1 MAKKIYK
8 LEIEPLTGVHIGTG
22 EALTPLDYIVQN
34 TKSGSDIYMKFSSDA
49 ILNELISK
57 HENLAEF
64 YTASDRNDMTGVMEF
79 FQKHISNAAIEYP
92 CNVTPGFWE
101 NYRKN
106 KNNDPIENAREV
118 LQMYRPSGSKKPVI
132 PGGSLKGAIRTAVLD
147 DVLTRTYSDQN
158 DFYRRKDEF
167 EEARNYK
174 HYEGKMQKELL
185 AYNDAK
191 NDPFRTLLIADAEF
205 PAENTQL
212 VGMLQNI
219 SLANASTGINR
230 SSSMQIQAEIIRG
243 SLIGGQAK
251 TATTVTIDEA
261 LQKAKIKNDR
271 KSFSFGK
278 NTTKII
284 SMKEIAG
291 ACNYFFINNFKEE
304 YEKFYKNAN
313 GHVEIISQ
321 LHAALHA
328 AINEKNTF
336 IVRVGRWSQVE
347 FMTFQEAFRKPKVPN
362 RGGRSQGYGNSR
374 TVFDYD
380 GEYVPLGWC
389 KCTYTLCE

>member
-22 EALTPLDYIVQN
+22 EALTPLDYTVQR
-34 TKSGSDIYMKFSSDA
+34 TTSGSDIYMKFSSDA

-92 CNVTPGFWE
+92 CNVTQRFLE

-106 KNNDPIENAREV
+106 KNNDSIENAREV
-118 LQMYRPSGSKKPVI
+118 LQMYRPDGSKKPVI
-132 PGGSLKGAIRTAVLD
+132 SGGSLKGAIRTAVLD
-147 DVLTRTYSDQN
+147 DVLTRTYFAHK
-158 DFYRRKDEF
+158 DFDRRKDEF
-167 EEARNYK
+167 DLARNYAP
-174 HYEGKMQKELL
+174 YERQMQQELF

-205 PAENTQL
+205 PAKNTQL

-219 SLANASTGINR
+219 SLANTSTGTNP
-230 SSSMQIQAEIIRG
+230 STSMQIQAEIIRG
-243 SLIGGQAK
+243 TLIGGQAK
-251 TATTVTIDEA
+251 TETTVTIDEP

-313 GHVEIISQ
+313 EHVEIISK
-321 LHAALHA
+321 LHAALDA
-328 AINEKNTF
+328 AIKEKNTF

-347 FMTFQEAFRKPKVPN
+347 FMTFQEAFQEPKVPT